1 MSGRRRTRTAALG
14 LALAAAVAGDGCGI
28 RPRFL
33 TINHPAPIV
42 RARSAGLGDGLP
54 DAVVVPSLI
63 DKLSDPDP
71 VVQLSAD
78 QALRKRTGRDF
89 GFHPWSDAAER
100 ARAVARWRSWWQ
112 EQPASRAQAQV
123 APARPKDAR
132 PSPRANPGG

>member
-1 MSGRRRTRTAALG
+1 MSGRRRRRAAALG
-14 LALAAAVAGDGCGI
+14 VALAAAVAGNGCGI

-89 GFHPWSDAAER
+89 GFHPWADPAER
-100 ARAVARWRSWWQ
+100 AKAVARWRSWWQ
-112 EQPASRAQAQV
+112 AQPASRPQAQV
-123 APARPKDAR
+123 ATARPRDVKR
-132 PSPRANPGG
+132 SSNPSPGG